1 MSEDDISVQH
11 EPELSRYVLKD
22 GDTEIG
28 EERYL
33 DVAGDGGTE
42 RAERI
47 LHHTEVTPDREG
59 EGLASRLV
67 QHVVDDTVAAGR
79 AVVPVCPYVAAWL
92 DRHPEHADHVV
103 APTAAHRAE
112 LERRAS

>member
-1 MSEDDISVQH
+1 MSENISVQH

-33 DVAGDGGTE
+33 DVAGDD

-67 QHVVDDTVAAGR
+67 QHVIDDTVAAGR

-92 DRHPEHADHVV
+92 DRHPGYTNHVV

-112 LERRAS
+112 LERRVS

>member
-1 MSEDDISVQH
+1 MSEDTISVQH
-11 EPELSRYVLKD
+11 DPEHSRYVLKD

-33 DVAGDGGTE
+33 DVAGDESTE

-47 LHHTEVTPDREG
+47 LHHTVVAPDREG

-67 QHVVDDTVAAGR
+67 QHVVEDTVAAGR
-79 AVVPVCPYVAAWL
+79 AVVPVCPYVASWL
-92 DRHPEHADHVV
+92 DRHPEHAEHVV
-103 APTAAHRAE
+103 EPTAAHRE
-112 LERRAS
+112 EVKRRAA